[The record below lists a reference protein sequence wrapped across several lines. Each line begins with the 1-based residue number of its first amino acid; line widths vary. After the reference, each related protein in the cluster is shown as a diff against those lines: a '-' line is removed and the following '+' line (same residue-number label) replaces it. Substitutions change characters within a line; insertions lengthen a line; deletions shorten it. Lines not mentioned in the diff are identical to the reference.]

1 MSIFKR
7 IILPLNIFKTKK
19 TSVFGDIKT
28 QAGPGN
34 EGIDLVDWINQG
46 IDEGFI
52 QVGGGG
58 STDLT
63 NTPTSTTILLNS
75 SNGADTVLP
84 AATTLLAGVM
94 TADDKIK
101 LDTFTAYVHPNHI
114 GDVTSISDGTTTIS
128 NDAVTNVKLANMPA
142 NTVKVRNVNSV
153 GDPVDM
159 LLLNNNL
166 VGRGSVGDIAPITL
180 GTNLS
185 MSGNVLNATG
195 QPVTDGDKG
204 DILVSSGGN
213 IWGIELKAV
222 SNVKLADMPANTV
235 KVRNADTSGTAV
247 DLVLPSNTILG
258 RGELGNIVPITLGTN
273 IEMNGDV
280 LDVIATSGATNIS
293 EGTRTTTTVQV
304 LSDTGTD
311 ATLSPATTLLAGVM
325 PASDKIKLNDI
336 TITQAVN
343 LDDLEQDVADLT
355 TLSGVPSNSLNL
367 GTFSGTIIPDTATTK
382 DALQSLETAFEAGG
396 FASNGI
402 VGNGKVGLP
411 YKIGGTLNENTGIN
425 ANGFN
430 VNITDAG
437 TVQLE
442 SDAPAR
448 THRSELLLTG
458 GNTIGAYMRHIN
470 KSDINQNAQVSLDLD
485 TSMGLTYQAVSG
497 QEVGFRIIP
506 ALTTADTRLS
516 VVTPNV
522 ALGTAVTGQVLTR
535 QADGTTEY
543 QNLTASGSVSRIV
556 VTPLAG
562 TGKCTF
568 TYTGSTAPTFTR
580 NSPSVW
586 TINVPPGT
594 ELLSADVYSAAS
606 ANPGS
611 NVTLNINTASTI
623 YNQDITTALVPVFTG
638 VALSGGTGVYALTT
652 GTPNLQPTISVA
664 PVNGDIQYLI
674 NNYNA
679 AASLGSG
686 DSILKLTF

>member
-58 STDLT
+58 NTDLT

-75 SNGADTVLP
+75 SNGDDTVLP
-84 AATTLLAGVM
+84 AATTSFAGVM

-101 LDTFTAYVHPNHI
+101 LDTFTAYVHPNHV

-128 NDAVTNVKLANMPA
+128 NDTVTNVKLANMPA
-142 NTVKVRNVNSV
+142 NTVKVRNVNNV

-204 DILVSSGGN
+204 DIVVSGGGN
-213 IWGIELKAV
+213 VWGIDSKAV

-235 KVRNADTSGTAV
+235 KVRNSDVGGVPV

-258 RGELGNIVPITLGTN
+258 RGELGNIVPLTLGTN

-325 PASDKIKLNDI
+325 PASDKIKLNNI
-336 TITQAVN
+336 TITQAVD

-367 GTFSGTIIPDTATTK
+367 GAFTGTIISDTATTK
-382 DALQSLETAFEAGG
+382 DALQALETAFEAGG
-396 FASNGI
+396 YASNGI
-402 VGNGKVGLP
+402 VGAGKVGLP
-411 YKIGGTLNENTGIN
+411 YKIGGTFNENTGIN
-425 ANGFN
+425 ASGFN
-430 VNITDAG
+430 LNITDAG
-437 TVQLE
+437 TIQLE
-442 SDAPAR
+442 SDAAAR

-506 ALTTADTRLS
+506 AVTTADTRLS

-522 ALGTAVTGQVLTR
+522 ALGTVTTGQVLTR
-535 QADGTTEY
+535 QADGSTEY
-543 QNLTASGSVSRIV
+543 QNVSASGSVSRIS
-556 VTPLAG
+556 VTPLSG

-568 TYTGSTAPTFTR
+568 TYTGLTAPTFTR

-586 TINVPPGT
+586 TINVPTGT
-594 ELLSADVYSAAS
+594 ELLSADIFSAAS

-623 YNQDITTALVPVFTG
+623 FNQDISTALIPLFTG
-638 VALSGGTGVYALTT
+638 VALSGGTGSYSLTT

-664 PVNGDIQYLI
+664 PVNGDIQFLI
-674 NNYNA
+674 NNYNTA
-679 AASLGSG
+679 AALGSG